1 MSKVSLAGIVRVAK
15 YFRISEWTA
24 ISRSGPVLEAA
35 LKWINQADLHSDDYW
50 HHYYKILC
58 RKRNP
63 CAKEFL
69 LGMPATVFLLVLI
82 FLRLTNQNF

>member
-1 MSKVSLAGIVRVAK
+1 MAAK

-24 ISRSGPVLEAA
+24 ISRSGLVLEAA

-58 RKRNP
+58 WKRNP